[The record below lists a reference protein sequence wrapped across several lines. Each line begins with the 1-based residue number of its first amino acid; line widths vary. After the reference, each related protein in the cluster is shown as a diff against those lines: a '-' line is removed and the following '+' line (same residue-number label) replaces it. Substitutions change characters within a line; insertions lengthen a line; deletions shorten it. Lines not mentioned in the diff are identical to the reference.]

1 MLSACDWYN
10 IFVDQQKQVR
20 NGDERSGYWHVE
32 VDQPGT
38 YEFEMRRW
46 PVESGYGLN
55 DAISETKVTDGVLP
69 AGKAFNI
76 ASARI
81 KVGAQEQRVKIYPND
96 KSARFIFDLEAGKK
110 SIITFFDDAKGKRIV
125 GAYYLYVKRID

>member
-1 MLSACDWYN
+1 MYCLKSDGN
-10 IFVDQQKQVR
+10 
-20 NGDERSGYWHVE
+20 
-32 VDQPGT
+32 
-38 YEFEMRRW
+38 
-46 PVESGYGLN
+46 
-55 DAISETKVTDGVLP
+55 SEKT
-69 AGKAFNI
+69 
-76 ASARI
+76 ARI